1 MSKIRDKH
9 APLKKPTK
17 YELKLKTKPWITTA
31 LRKSISIKSKFFK
44 DYIDKK
50 DLTKKSELRS
60 KYKSYRN
67 ILFTMMITKKSEL
80 HHKYK
85 SYRNILF
92 TLMKKSKQNYFT

>member
-67 ILFTMMITKKSEL
+67 ILFTMMKLKSL
-80 HHKYK
+80 NFTI
-85 SYRNILF
+85 NIKATETFYLP
-92 TLMKKSKQNYFT
+92 